1 MVGLSRWL
9 HGNAGPLSS
18 NNPDLAKN
26 NSLTVSLATIRRF
39 TFMFLVGVLTMLGG
53 CNQKDDASTNQKTSA
68 VNGTKY
74 EVYEHQGLTLRYPE
88 HWVLKFDGT
97 PDFSSDRAVV
107 FEASELSRVSLYIH
121 HEPEDSLATIADHYA
136 ERLELDSRDSIRNYQ
151 RSPVT
156 MGGYDGAKLSW
167 QETEL
172 FTREVEVTILKALDH
187 PVNAFII
194 FDIDEE
200 DVEKET
206 PNIVPVTESITYQ

>member
-1 MVGLSRWL
+1 MIGLSRWL
-9 HGNAGPLSS
+9 QGNAGPFSS
-18 NNPDLAKN
+18 NNPDLTQ
-26 NSLTVSLATIRRF
+26 NSRTISLAKTWGF
-39 TFMFLVGVLTMLGG
+39 TFVLLVGVSMVLGG
-53 CNQKDDASTNQKTSA
+53 CNQKDDASTNQKTS
-68 VNGTKY
+68 VGNGTKY

-97 PDFSSDRAVV
+97 PDFSSDRAVI

-121 HEPEDSLATIADHYA
+121 HEPEDSLSTIADHYA
-136 ERLELDSRDSIRNYQ
+136 ERLGLDSRDSIEDYQ

-156 MGGYDGAKLSW
+156 MEGYDGIKLSW

-172 FTREVEVTILKALDH
+172 FTRAVEITILKAIEQQ
-187 PVNAFII
+187 VNAFVI
-194 FDIDEE
+194 FDLDEE